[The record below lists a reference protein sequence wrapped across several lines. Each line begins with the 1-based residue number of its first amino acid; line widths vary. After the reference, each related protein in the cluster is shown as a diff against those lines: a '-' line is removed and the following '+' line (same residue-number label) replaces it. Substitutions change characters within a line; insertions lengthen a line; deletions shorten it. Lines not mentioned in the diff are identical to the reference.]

1 MKKHQYNPDS
11 CIACTSCVAYCPVS
25 AATRKFAGP
34 KMMGPALERFRGGE
48 TNTDFSLDYCANC
61 KNCDISCPSGVP
73 ISTARRA
80 FQYERFNPGALAA
93 EAMRDTRRPAVA
105 AAGAIS

>member
-34 KMMGPALERFRGGE
+34 KMMGPALERFLGGE
-48 TNTDFSLDYCANC
+48 TEIKTVT
-61 KNCDISCPSGVP
+61 GV
-73 ISTARRA
+73 I
-80 FQYERFNPGALAA
+80 FHDQ
-93 EAMRDTRRPAVA
+93 
-105 AAGAIS
+105 